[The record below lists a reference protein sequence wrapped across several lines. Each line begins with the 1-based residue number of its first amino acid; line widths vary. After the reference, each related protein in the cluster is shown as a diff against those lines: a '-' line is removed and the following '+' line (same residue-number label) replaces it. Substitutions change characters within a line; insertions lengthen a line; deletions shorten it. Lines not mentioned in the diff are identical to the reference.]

1 MPAEAIARP
10 VHVHVAVRNHHLA
23 VKRLICTYMQRAVAV
38 QINKIQL
45 LTFSPERCKKEL
57 PRFPSRCTMELISV
71 VSKSADAAQKENEL
85 SENERIGRK
94 NLIAIDLNS
103 SDRDIEKVET

>member
-1 MPAEAIARP
+1 MYMYMLDPAMPKPSPRCQKTP
-10 VHVHVAVRNHHLA
+10 
-23 VKRLICTYMQRAVAV
+23 VAV

-71 VSKSADAAQKENEL
+71 VSKSADAAQKENDL

-103 SDRDIEKVET
+103 TDRDIEKVET

>member
-1 MPAEAIARP
+1 MYMYMLDPAMPKPSPRCQKTP
-10 VHVHVAVRNHHLA
+10 
-23 VKRLICTYMQRAVAV
+23 VAV

-71 VSKSADAAQKENEL
+71 VSKSADAAQKENDL
-85 SENERIGRK
+85 SERIGRN
-94 NLIAIDLNS
+94 NLIAIGLNS
-103 SDRDIEKVET
+103 TDRDIEKVET